1 MTHARAD
8 WASLLN
14 GVLLAYRVTPQQAT
28 GFSSFEL
35 LYAHAPVLVGE
46 QLSGE
51 DLDPLPDSDI
61 QRVPSNSGAVGRA
74 ATRLAE
80 RAEVLRSHRA
90 VAMHNQKVA
99 QTRDQ
104 EQYRRRRDGHY
115 VLPRRG
121 SGIRRG
127 DAVYL
132 KNDRL
137 ALEGESA
144 MPTILRVVAVTD
156 NGIVWLRGSCGG
168 MPVGRN
174 MNQVAPC
181 GLQLEPE
188 PERIPF
194 ELPVFGCCRCGL
206 LAPDVR
212 GDPIVL
218 CHSCP
223 QVAHVRCVSGDL
235 PSGRV
240 DGQAWFCPG
249 CRRPDGESE
258 SEFRMDPELVSGDI
272 GSALDMTSKE
282 RWVGQRVALP
292 RREGGPWRVAQIRDV
307 VTAPGRHAWRFT
319 LQLYE
324 GGSFVLPMAR
334 TVAGLKAYREAYC
347 RREGSRP
354 MRNARYRSRTV
365 DEAVAPEPPPRAPQ
379 ARRGRGAREH
389 VGRAVPRRLVGRT
402 ALPEQPAG

>member
-144 MPTILRVVAVTD
+144 MPTILRVVAVID

-168 MPVGRN
+168 
-174 MNQVAPC
+174 
-181 GLQLEPE
+181 
-188 PERIPF
+188 
-194 ELPVFGCCRCGL
+194 
-206 LAPDVR
+206 
-212 GDPIVL
+212 
-218 CHSCP
+218 
-223 QVAHVRCVSGDL
+223 
-235 PSGRV
+235 
-240 DGQAWFCPG
+240 
-249 CRRPDGESE
+249 
-258 SEFRMDPELVSGDI
+258 
-272 GSALDMTSKE
+272 
-282 RWVGQRVALP
+282 
-292 RREGGPWRVAQIRDV
+292 PWAA
-307 VTAPGRHAWRFT
+307 T
-319 LQLYE
+319 
-324 GGSFVLPMAR
+324 
-334 TVAGLKAYREAYC
+334 
-347 RREGSRP
+347 
-354 MRNARYRSRTV
+354 
-365 DEAVAPEPPPRAPQ
+365 
-379 ARRGRGAREH
+379 
-389 VGRAVPRRLVGRT
+389 
-402 ALPEQPAG
+402 

>member
-121 SGIRRG
+121 SGIRMVARLRHVDG
-127 DAVYL
+127 DEA
-132 KNDRL
+132 R
-137 ALEGESA
+137 ACG
-144 MPTILRVVAVTD
+144 
-156 NGIVWLRGSCGG
+156 WWRGSGMRMAAMLGHADGG
-168 MPVGRN
+168 
-174 MNQVAPC
+174 
-181 GLQLEPE
+181 E
-188 PERIPF
+188 
-194 ELPVFGCCRCGL
+194 
-206 LAPDVR
+206 
-212 GDPIVL
+212 
-218 CHSCP
+218 
-223 QVAHVRCVSGDL
+223 
-235 PSGRV
+235 
-240 DGQAWFCPG
+240 
-249 CRRPDGESE
+249 
-258 SEFRMDPELVSGDI
+258 
-272 GSALDMTSKE
+272 
-282 RWVGQRVALP
+282 
-292 RREGGPWRVAQIRDV
+292 
-307 VTAPGRHAWRFT
+307 
-319 LQLYE
+319 
-324 GGSFVLPMAR
+324 AR
-334 TVAGLKAYREAYC
+334 ACSWLW
-347 RREGSRP
+347 
-354 MRNARYRSRTV
+354 
-365 DEAVAPEPPPRAPQ
+365 
-379 ARRGRGAREH
+379 
-389 VGRAVPRRLVGRT
+389 
-402 ALPEQPAG
+402 